1 MRRSDLFS
9 FDHKRVETKVNT
21 QSERLEHPV
30 VSRGAN
36 AHGTANTSHSI
47 LRNIGPI
54 QESKLGT
61 KRQRPVSRE
70 KPARGQDK
78 HSSDESLNSR
88 ESSFSLDEEAI
99 ANRADSSA
107 HVRVSRRSKR

>member
-1 MRRSDLFS
+1 MDSTEQRAAGNYSQIYDSMLGYRQREQRATDERMRRSDLFS
-9 FDHKRVETKVNT
+9 FDHKRVETKVIP
-21 QSERLEHPV
+21 QSERLDHPV

-61 KRQRPVSRE
+61 KR
-70 KPARGQDK
+70 
-78 HSSDESLNSR
+78 
-88 ESSFSLDEEAI
+88 
-99 ANRADSSA
+99 
-107 HVRVSRRSKR
+107 